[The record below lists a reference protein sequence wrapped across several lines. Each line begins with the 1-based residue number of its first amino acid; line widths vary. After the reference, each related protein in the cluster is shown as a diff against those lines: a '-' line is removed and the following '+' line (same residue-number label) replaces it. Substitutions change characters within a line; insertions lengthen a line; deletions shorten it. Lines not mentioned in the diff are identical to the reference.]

1 MDANVN
7 ADDLRRL
14 RKQIE
19 NSRRSIEE
27 AVSKLSATLRD
38 IHWKDPERE
47 RFERE
52 LSEVMNRTKSFVRE
66 ADRFLPVLEKKARAI
81 DMYKGR

>member
-19 NSRRSIEE
+19 ATRRSIDE
-27 AVSKLSATLRD
+27 AVTRLTATLRD
-38 IHWKDPERE
+38 VHWRDPSRE

-52 LSEVMNRTKSFVRE
+52 FMEVLNRTKSFVRE
-66 ADRFLPVLEKKARAI
+66 ADRFLPELDRKARAI
-81 DMYKGR
+81 DMFKGR

>member
-14 RKQIE
+14 RKQIDVT
-19 NSRRSIEE
+19 RRTVEE
-27 AVSKLSATLRD
+27 SVGRLVSTLRD
-38 IHWKDPERE
+38 IHWRDPERE

-52 LSEVMNRTKSFVRE
+52 LMEVVNRTKSFVRE
-66 ADRFLPVLEKKARAI
+66 SERFLPILEQKARAI